1 MGTEKKEKDRFL
13 IAIVFGIVLLV
24 AAAVAVALL
33 RGGTPDYKPEGTAEA
48 AAFNYLLALR
58 LEDYGRAYSYL
69 SPSLAH
75 YPANADQFV
84 QEVRS
89 AGWPFNPTQ
98 EDVSLAIEK
107 VIPGETQTIV
117 QVRETRYHQGG
128 PFDSGEYSDLFDVT
142 LKNEL
147 SGWKIVE
154 AGRYWYGCWSSTVQN
169 CK

>member
-1 MGTEKKEKDRFL
+1 METVSKGKDRFL
-13 IAIVFGIVLLV
+13 IAIVVGIVLLV

-33 RGGTPDYKPEGTAEA
+33 RGGTPDYKTEDTAEA
-48 AAFNYLLALR
+48 VAYNYLLALR
-58 LEDYGRAYSYL
+58 LEDYERAYSYL
-69 SPSLAH
+69 SPTLVH

-84 QEVRS
+84 QDVRS

-98 EDVSLAIEK
+98 EDVSLTIEQ
-107 VIPGETQTIV
+107 VIPGKTQTIV

-128 PFDSGEYSDLFDVT
+128 PFDSGEYSDTFDVI
-142 LKNEL
+142 LKNEP

-154 AGRYWYGCWSSTVQN
+154 AGRYWYGCWNSTVEN